1 MAGGTFVGFRAG
13 ARTPQVPRKWGRD
26 FFRGCRFR
34 RPSFDVQAG
43 PELLRIQRRLTPVA
57 AAGLTILMSGATVLT
72 VATASGGA
80 AAIPALV
87 GLLAAAVA
95 YGRWP
100 TEVRSAPTG
109 QHPHAVR

>member
-1 MAGGTFVGFRAG
+1 
-13 ARTPQVPRKWGRD
+13 
-26 FFRGCRFR
+26 
-34 RPSFDVQAG
+34 
-43 PELLRIQRRLTPVA
+43 
-57 AAGLTILMSGATVLT
+57 MSGATVLT